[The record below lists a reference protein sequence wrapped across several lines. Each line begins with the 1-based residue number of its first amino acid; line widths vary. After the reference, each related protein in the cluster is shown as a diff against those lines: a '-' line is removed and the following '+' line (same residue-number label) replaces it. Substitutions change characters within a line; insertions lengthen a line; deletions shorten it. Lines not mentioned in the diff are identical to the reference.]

1 MKIFFTL
8 LFGLVLPFAGITTV
22 SGQQLMDSVMFSTDG
37 SFLVPQG
44 VDSLIIEVIGQGGNG
59 GMNGGGGGGGGGY
72 ALGVYAVTAGSTWQV
87 SVNIAGTAVNG
98 LVAVTAG
105 SNGYSV
111 LNPSIGGGGAGGIA
125 IGGTL
130 MNYAGGMGGGG
141 YQGYSG
147 GGGGGAGGYNGFGQN
162 GQNTTSS
169 SCVSVGG
176 QGGIGG
182 GPGSGEGG
190 DGGGHDMLICPAPS
204 PAQFGMAPGGGG
216 GGAGNTGTA
225 GLGGPGLCKI
235 KWKVPTGIATATG
248 NLQGTPVYTIPFDGT
263 IRFTS
268 SQHDL
273 HYQLYSYKGELI
285 WEGDNIHSNNFSS
298 LKSSVYLLR
307 VQSEQA
313 GGVYK
318 VVVQK

>member
-1 MKIFFTL
+1 MKKLFPLLLGLTL
-8 LFGLVLPFAGITTV
+8 TFAVITNA

-37 SFLVPQG
+37 SFTVPQG

-59 GMNGGGGGGGGGY
+59 GANGGGGGGGGGY
-72 ALGVYAVTAGSTWQV
+72 ALGVYAVTAGTTYSV
-87 SVNIAGTAVNG
+87 SVNVAGSAVNG
-98 LVAVTAG
+98 LVATTAG

-130 MNYAGGMGGGG
+130 KNYAGGIGGGG

-147 GGGGGAGGYNGFGQN
+147 GGGGGAGGFNGFGQS
-162 GQNTTSS
+162 GQSTSS
-169 SCVSVGG
+169 SACVSVGG
-176 QGGIGG
+176 QGGNGG
-182 GPGSGEGG
+182 GPWSGSGG

-216 GGAGNTGTA
+216 GGAGNTGNA

-235 KWKVPTGIATATG
+235 KWKVPTGIAAVAA
-248 NLQGTPVYTIPFDGT
+248 NLQGSPVYSIPFDGT

-268 SQHDL
+268 SQQGL
-273 HYQLYSYKGELI
+273 QFKLYSSTGELI
-285 WEGDNIHSNNFSS
+285 WEGDNINSNNFSS

-313 GGVYK
+313 FGVYR